1 MAGIDEFQ
9 MAFLIEDAEEHS
21 GVAADLGVIA
31 EEAVDMIEDARGID
45 AQSHSGERALKHGGD
60 NRGAESLTGNVRDKK
75 RRPAIA
81 QREDIEVISA
91 DRQAGEIESGDRE
104 MRVFS
109 ETAREKPLLDV
120 AGDIDFLLEA
130 LAFTLA
136 FNEAGVVQNVRSVG
150 GQGVQNL
157 AVQFRES
164 RGAARIQIEN
174 SEKFSAPDIDHGLLR
189 IRARDGEE
197 RNHHHR
203 SQTLRDDAL
212 CGLRS
217 EEHTSEL
224 QS

>member
-91 DRQAGEIESGDRE
+91 DCQAGEIESGDGE

-120 AGDIDFLLEA
+120 AGDIDFLLET

-150 GQGVQNL
+150 SQGVEKL
-157 AVQFRES
+157 AAIRIGHGDGVIQHVAQGFVEGKLRVQQSTGLQQALELDQP
-164 RGAARIQIEN
+164 AACR
-174 SEKFSAPDIDHGLLR
+174 LR
-189 IRARDGEE
+189 TGDVLHAR
-197 RNHHHR
+197 
-203 SQTLRDDAL
+203 
-212 CGLRS
+212 
-217 EEHTSEL
+217 
-224 QS
+224 